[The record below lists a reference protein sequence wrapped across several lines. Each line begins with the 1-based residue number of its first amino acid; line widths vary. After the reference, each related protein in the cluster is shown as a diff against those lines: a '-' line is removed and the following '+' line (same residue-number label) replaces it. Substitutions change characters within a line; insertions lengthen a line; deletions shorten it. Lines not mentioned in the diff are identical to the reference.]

1 MAVPPEVDARA
12 AELRDEIDEHNRR
25 YFVEDEPSVSDADYD
40 ALVRELKAIEAEFP
54 ELITPDSPTQRVGGY
69 VAAQFSEVRHKVPM
83 MSLDNAF
90 GEDELHDW
98 GKRLERR
105 LGSEGGDTSFVCE
118 LKIDGFAIS
127 ITYEKGRY
135 VQAATRGNGEVGEDI
150 TANIATIDAIP
161 KRLKGDAPALLE
173 VRGEVYM
180 PLAAFERLNKRQ
192 ADAGDRL
199 FANPRNSAAGSVRQK
214 DPSITAS
221 RELSLWTYQLGAIE
235 GGPPFETHVETLEW
249 MRSIGLPVNPE
260 IQALGTLTEVYDY
273 CRHWQEH
280 RHDLE
285 YEIDGVVVKV
295 DNLRLRAELG
305 FTSKAPRWAIAYKFP
320 PEERTTKLK
329 DIMVSIGRT
338 GKATPFAVLEPVFVG
353 GSTVQMATL
362 HNEDQVK
369 AKDVRPGDTVIVR
382 KAGDVIPEVVKPVLA
397 ERPKGLKAWRFPAT
411 CPECNEPLVRL
422 EGESDTFC
430 TNIECP
436 GQRWAR
442 ICHFT
447 SRGAMD
453 IEGLGERTV
462 SVFLKD
468 NLIHDPADV
477 YTLDW
482 DRVRGLDGFGE
493 ISVTNMQKAIEA
505 SKERPLANLLVGLG
519 IRHAGGTVS
528 RVLARAFGHLDRLMA
543 ASEADIAAVEGV
555 GQIIAHSVHEFF
567 ENEGNREVIEKLRA
581 AGVNF
586 TGPEAPTVPQ
596 VLEGKSIVVT
606 GTLEAWS
613 REDAEEAIKARG
625 GKAPSSVSKK
635 TTAVVVG
642 EAPGAAKLTKAEE
655 LRVPILDEAAFVTLL
670 ETGDL
675 PA

>member
-1 MAVPPEVDARA
+1 MAAPPDVDARA
-12 AELRDEIDEHNRR
+12 AELRDEIDDHNRR
-25 YFVEDEPSVSDADYD
+25 YFVEDEPSVSDAEYD

-54 ELITPDSPTQRVGGY
+54 ELITPESPTQRVGGY

-83 MSLDNAF
+83 MSLDNVF
-90 GEDELHDW
+90 GEDELQEW

-105 LGSEGGDTSFVCE
+105 LGSEGDDTGFVCE

-127 ITYEKGRY
+127 ITYENGRY
-135 VQAATRGNGEVGEDI
+135 VQAATRGNGEVGEDL
-150 TANIATIDAIP
+150 TANIATIDAVP
-161 KRLKGDAPALLE
+161 KRLQGDAPAVLE

-235 GGPPFETHVETLEW
+235 GGPPFDTHLETLEW
-249 MRSIGLPVNPE
+249 MRSLGLPVNPE
-260 IQALGTLTEVYDY
+260 IRTLGTLGEVYDY

-353 GSTVQMATL
+353 GSTVQLATL
-362 HNEDQVK
+362 HNQDQVK

-397 ERPKGLKAWRFPAT
+397 ERPKGLRAWKFPAT

-462 SVFLKD
+462 SMFLKD
-468 NLIHDPADV
+468 SLIHDPADI

-493 ISVTNMQKAIEA
+493 ISVTNMQNAIEA
-505 SKERPLANLLVGLG
+505 SKKRPLANLLVGLG

-528 RVLARAFGHLDRLMA
+528 RVLAKAFGQLDRLMA
-543 ASEADIAAVEGV
+543 ASEDDIAAVEGV
-555 GQIIAHSVHEFF
+555 GRIIAHSVHEFF
-567 ENEGNREVIEKLRA
+567 DNDGNREVIDKLRT

-586 TGPEAPTVPQ
+586 TGPEAPTLPQ

-606 GTLEAWS
+606 GTLEGWS

-655 LRVPILDEAAFVTLL
+655 LGVPILDEAAFATLL

-675 PA
+675 P